1 MKKTSILETDNE
13 CAEVNFIVKFTT
25 NKRYYYSYYYDSLES
40 AITGGV
46 FPSSSIIREGDFLL
60 TFKADRVAHS
70 DVIIYL
76 GINGTGQIVYVHKHF
91 DDEFILQRRIVKLR
105 CMRANMIYWKLINH
119 STRGDFADV

>member
-60 TFKADRVAHS
+60 TFKVIHTGIS
-70 DVIIYL
+70 DIIIYL
-76 GINGTGQIVYVHKHF
+76 GINVAGQMVYVHKNF
-91 DDEFILQRRIVKLR
+91 DDEIIL
-105 CMRANMIYWKLINH
+105 
-119 STRGDFADV
+119 